1 MKVKIKRLHPDS
13 KIPRYALEGDA
24 GMDLTAI
31 GRFIDE
37 YGNICYNTGLAIQIP
52 EGYEGQLRPR
62 SSIRKYD
69 LALANAPATI
79 DSNYRGELLVVFKP
93 VERFNLRFQ
102 NENNGVVEY
111 ATLFNFLKVYEIGD
125 RICQLVIKP
134 VPHIEFVEVD
144 ELSDTNRGSN
154 GFGSTGISTE
164 ISKIP

>member
-1 MKVKIKRLHPDS
+1 MKIKIKKLDP
-13 KIPRYALEGDA
+13 KAVIPRYALEGDA
-24 GMDLTAI
+24 GMDLIAI

-69 LALANAPATI
+69 LALANAPGTI
-79 DSNYRGELLVVFKP
+79 DSNYRGELLVVFKAS
-93 VERFNLRFQ
+93 ERFNLRFQ
-102 NENNGVVEY
+102 NENNGAVEY
-111 ATLFNFLKVYEIGD
+111 ATLFNFLKVYEVGD

-134 VPHIEFVEVD
+134 VPHIDLVEVD
-144 ELSDTNRGSN
+144 ELDNSNRGSN